1 MVREV
6 ERVADRLYLVGH
18 DPSTGRPRLGPR
30 QLGLG
35 LAAALVGELLIGGLA
50 EVRDG
55 VVRATARRP
64 LLRRVRHHS
73 GGLAIMGW
81 CVESHRTVS
90 PDRAGE
96 PCSWCGVDGAEVFP
110 DRMAWDTREL
120 IAREPAP
127 RPVLDWLTVL
137 AVDAATLVAQR
148 LAGDDWLIAEYR
160 RSLWSGRLVRAWVPA
175 NVVEADGARQA
186 LRRIARQLDPHPP
199 GVQERLVLGLVDA
212 VQLTRMLIADLPDPA
227 DATRVLAGVVAG
239 LDGSL
244 RLLVEQTRAAADNAV
259 MTHTG

>member
-1 MVREV
+1 MVVREV
-6 ERVADRLYLVGH
+6 ERAADRLYLIGH
-18 DPSTGRPRLGPR
+18 DPATGRPRLGPR

-35 LAAALVGELLIGGLA
+35 LAAALVGELLIGGLV
-50 EVRDG
+50 EVLDG
-55 VVRATARRP
+55 VVRATARQP

-81 CVESHRTVS
+81 CVESHRAVS
-90 PDRAGE
+90 SDQAGE
-96 PCSWCGVDGAEVFP
+96 PCSWCGVEGVEVFP
-110 DRMAWDTREL
+110 DRMVWDAREL
-120 IAREPAP
+120 IAREYAP

-137 AVDAATLVAQR
+137 APDAAAFVAQR
-148 LAGDDWLIAEYR
+148 LADDDWLVGEDR
-160 RSLWSGRLVRAWVPA
+160 RRLWSGRLVRAWIPA

-186 LRRIARQLDPHPP
+186 LRRIARQLDPHP
-199 GVQERLVLGLVDA
+199 GVQERLVIGLVDA
-212 VQLTRMLIADLPDPA
+212 VQLTRVLVADLPDPA
-227 DATRVLAGVVAG
+227 DATRVLTGVAD